1 MGREWLVALC
11 NEGDLERPVRSW
23 ILPDKEQALNAH
35 GRIATRARKHGVV
48 ATVAPLEGDP
58 PEGSLRYETA
68 DQVVAHYGS
77 IERIWLD
84 DLMPRIVQK
93 PD

>member
-11 NEGDLERPVRSW
+11 NKGDLERPVRSW

-35 GRIATRARKHGVV
+35 GRIVARAREHGVV
-48 ATVAPLEGDP
+48 ATVAPLAGDP
-58 PEGSLRYETA
+58 PEGSLRYENA
-68 DQVVAHYGS
+68 DQVVGHYGS

-84 DLMPRIVQK
+84 DLMLRIV
-93 PD
+93 DRSD